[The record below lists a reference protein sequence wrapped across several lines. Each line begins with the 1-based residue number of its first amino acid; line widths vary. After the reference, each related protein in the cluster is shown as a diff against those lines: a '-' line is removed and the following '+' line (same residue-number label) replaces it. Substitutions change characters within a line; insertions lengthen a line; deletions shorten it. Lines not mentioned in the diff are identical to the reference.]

1 MDDKIQA
8 ALDRAAKACISYY
21 QLPECIPT
29 KQNFD
34 LWIETLTEPIKSNFK
49 KMGIEGCQGI
59 FNYRRFIL
67 ELADIGMENYMREH
81 LSSEDYDFWI
91 SHSEKIII

>member
-8 ALDRAAKACISYY
+8 ALDRATKACISYY

-34 LWIETLTEPIKSNFK
+34 IWIESLTEPIKSDFK
-49 KMGIEGCQGI
+49 KKGIEGCKGI

-67 ELADIGMENYMREH
+67 ELAGIGLENYLREH
-81 LSSEDYDFWI
+81 LSGEDYDFWK
-91 SHSEKIII
+91 SQNQ